1 MASSQE
7 FEANDPQQLHAKPK
21 RLYQVWKGNNVF
33 LCGGRLIIGPD
44 AASLLLSMFLI
55 LGPAIVFSYQME
67 STIHRSQQRMH
78 RAAQLIVIITTAADL
93 FFLFM
98 TSARDPGIVPRNT
111 RAPPEVDE
119 FLGSTTPSMEWSSGR
134 TPRMRFRRSKDVTV
148 NGFTVK
154 VKFCETCLRYRP
166 PRSSH
171 CSICNNCVEKF
182 DHHCPWVGQ
191 CIGLGNYRYFF
202 LFVATSTFLCIFV
215 FIFSWVNVY
224 YERGYNG
231 GSIWK
236 ALRKEV
242 YSFVLII
249 YTFIVVWFVGG
260 LTVFHLYLI
269 STNQATY
276 ENFRYHYNKKDNPYQ
291 KSIAANFV
299 DVFFTKIPPPQNN
312 FRSWVGEGALEAGF
326 YTPYIALDLTDP
338 REKIDLEMG
347 NKDILVGGIQIPTV
361 LQNIDYGSFEDN
373 PDDKNR
379 NEDDRLVP
387 FASTWAQQANEGAR
401 TSEIA
406 TVEYKDEISE
416 DGGKEIIS
424 SNTSSEQ
431 TSIEANAAASEDES
445 NEDNAGKSNSSDR
458 RRRLYASRKGSNLV
472 VVDAG
477 EEVGV
482 IPGEPQPRSGVGVRA
497 SGAAELGGDEL
508 AEVLLGVAPA
518 DVLLHRLEHP
528 PVTPDDAFVISWAS
542 TRCQHSRP
550 EAIDASHIILAR
562 NSNSI
567 TYNIGPGMVFSP
579 IPFQPDAIVATH
591 EPPAVTE
598 AAEIVPRTSLAST
611 VAESFKQML
620 FPSCDGGI
628 CLWSASYHDNVAF
641 VKSGTFPRGSS
652 GQGMLVDILY
662 CSSAEGSSLVG
673 KDPMAYKILY
683 TRFNKL

>member
-21 RLYQVWKGNNVF
+21 RLYQVWKGNNIF

-191 CIGLGNYRYFF
+191 CIGL
-202 LFVATSTFLCIFV
+202 T
-215 FIFSWVNVY
+215 
-224 YERGYNG
+224 
-231 GSIWK
+231 
-236 ALRKEV
+236 
-242 YSFVLII
+242 
-249 YTFIVVWFVGG
+249 
-260 LTVFHLYLI
+260 
-269 STNQATY
+269 TY
-276 ENFRYHYNKKDNPYQ
+276 ENFRYHYNKDNPYR

-458 RRRLYASRKGSNLV
+458 SSTQNL
-472 VVDAG
+472 
-477 EEVGV
+477 
-482 IPGEPQPRSGVGVRA
+482 
-497 SGAAELGGDEL
+497 GDVNYSS
-508 AEVLLGVAPA
+508 VLL
-518 DVLLHRLEHP
+518 
-528 PVTPDDAFVISWAS
+528 I
-542 TRCQHSRP
+542 
-550 EAIDASHIILAR
+550 
-562 NSNSI
+562 
-567 TYNIGPGMVFSP
+567 
-579 IPFQPDAIVATH
+579 
-591 EPPAVTE
+591 
-598 AAEIVPRTSLAST
+598 
-611 VAESFKQML
+611 
-620 FPSCDGGI
+620 
-628 CLWSASYHDNVAF
+628 
-641 VKSGTFPRGSS
+641 
-652 GQGMLVDILY
+652 
-662 CSSAEGSSLVG
+662 
-673 KDPMAYKILY
+673 
-683 TRFNKL
+683 